1 MTAQRA
7 SGAAAPRRGPG
18 VEVTGSRHFTDW
30 LDAAGASLAV
40 TTYHGNRLFLLGIK
54 DEDGAPRLSVYQR
67 VFERAMGCA
76 ARGDELLLATRFQ
89 LWRLQNILRAGEREG
104 RYDRVYKPH
113 LAWTTGDIDIHD
125 IVVGADRAPLF
136 ACALLSCLATVD
148 DRHSLRPLWRPR
160 FISALQPEDRCH
172 LNGLAAEDGR
182 ARFVT
187 AVARSDVAGGWRQQR
202 ERGGIVVDVESSEI
216 VASGLSMPHSPRLH
230 PRFPGE
236 LLVLNSGTGELGRVE
251 LASGRFEPICFCPG
265 YLRGLAFWD
274 RFAIVGS
281 SQCRE
286 ERTFSG
292 LELDERLRAK
302 GAEARCGVMVIDLA
316 TGAVVHWL
324 ELGGPVRELYDVQVL
339 PGVRCPKAIGLQNKE
354 IWGVVTFET
363 EDGRIVRHTGV
374 VED

>member
-1 MTAQRA
+1 MTVSKRQ
-7 SGAAAPRRGPG
+7 SGPRPGRGPG

-40 TTYHGNRLFLLGIK
+40 TTYHGNRLFLIGIK
-54 DEDGAPRLSVYQR
+54 DDDRTPRLSVFQR

-76 ARGDELLLATRFQ
+76 ANGDEILLATRFQ
-89 LWRLQNILRAGEREG
+89 LWRLRNVLRPAERDG
-104 RYDRVYKPH
+104 PYDRVFKPH

-125 IVVGADRAPLF
+125 IVFGEDGEPLF

-148 DRHSLRPLWRPR
+148 DRHSLRPLWRPP
-160 FISALQPEDRCH
+160 FVSALQPEDRCH
-172 LNGLAAEDGR
+172 LNGLAAEGGR

-187 AVARSDVAGGWRQQR
+187 AVARSDVAGGWRPQR
-202 ERGGIVVDVESSEI
+202 DRGGVVVDVASGEI

-236 LLVLNSGTGELGRVE
+236 LLVLSSGTGELGKVE

-265 YLRGLAFWD
+265 YLRGLAFCG
-274 RFAIVGS
+274 RFAVVGS

-286 ERTFSG
+286 ERTFAG
-292 LELDERLRAK
+292 LPLDERLRQR
-302 GAEARCGVMVIDLA
+302 GAEARCGVMVVDLE
-316 TGAVVHWL
+316 TGALAHWL
-324 ELGGPVRELYDVQVL
+324 ELGGGVRELYDVQVL

-354 IWGVVTFET
+354 IWGVLTYQS
-363 EDGRIVRHTGV
+363 EDGRVVRQTGV
-374 VED
+374 VAD